1 MGDRFVIY
9 NSTGVLD
16 TLISSWIEITVEDTM
31 TGNKASGCGKTE
43 EEAER
48 CAWANLKK
56 IQGPTPS
63 GY

>member
-1 MGDRFVIY
+1 M
-9 NSTGVLD
+9 D
-16 TLISSWIEITVEDTM
+16 TLLTSWVEITVEDTV
-31 TGNKASGCGKTE
+31 TGNKASGRGKTE

-48 CAWANLKK
+48 GAWANLKK